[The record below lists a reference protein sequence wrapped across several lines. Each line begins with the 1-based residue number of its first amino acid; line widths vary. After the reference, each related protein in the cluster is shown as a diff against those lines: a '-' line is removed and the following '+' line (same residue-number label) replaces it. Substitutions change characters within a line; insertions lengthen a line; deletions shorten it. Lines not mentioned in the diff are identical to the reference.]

1 MLLFLSG
8 LLFMAEDGEE
18 MNVGFFMFCINVC
31 YVKRII
37 LFRDKCVI

>member
-1 MLLFLSG
+1 MPVLVIESVTNLY
-8 LLFMAEDGEE
+8 
-18 MNVGFFMFCINVC
+18 VGFFMFCINVC